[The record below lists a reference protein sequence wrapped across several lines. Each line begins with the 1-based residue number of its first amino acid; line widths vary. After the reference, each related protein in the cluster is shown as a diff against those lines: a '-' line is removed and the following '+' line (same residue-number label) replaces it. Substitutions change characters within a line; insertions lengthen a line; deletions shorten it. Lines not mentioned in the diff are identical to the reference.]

1 MIEGLDHLVVAV
13 KDLAAAARSYTE
25 AGFAVVTGGRH
36 PESTHNALISFAD
49 GSYIELLAFY
59 EPSPKH
65 RWWGA
70 LERGGGLIDFCLASS
85 DLASDSAA
93 FRRAGVTITDPEPG
107 ARARPDGVQLRWQL
121 AKPEGAFRGVAPF
134 LIHDETPRS
143 ERVPR
148 PAAHVNRVSGVGT
161 VTVAVADARAA
172 TLWYESAV
180 GRKGQAVR
188 RDLLYAGGDLP
199 PDSGDPDH
207 VELVEIR
214 AEDRE
219 EFDALEQRV
228 SRVERLVE
236 NTGVE
241 REPAQFA
248 VDVKGRIECHVC
260 LIP

>member
-148 PAAHVNRVSGVGT
+148 PAVHVNRVSGVGT

-188 RDLLYAGGDLP
+188 RDELQAEGARFAVGRQSVELLAPSGAVGPIAEWLRTRGPGPCAATLTTAGGRKGTL
-199 PDSGDPDH
+199 DPALTQGARLI
-207 VELVEIR
+207 LV
-214 AEDRE
+214 
-219 EFDALEQRV
+219 
-228 SRVERLVE
+228 
-236 NTGVE
+236 
-241 REPAQFA
+241 
-248 VDVKGRIECHVC
+248 
-260 LIP
+260 